1 MKLSIDSSL
10 VRYLLGNAYFINGS
24 AYAGKSTMVRMLAEK
39 HDGILCGENYHSE
52 MEAAFSPECQPNL
65 CYFDTMSGWEEFLSR
80 TPEAYAAWIE
90 GVNREAAEAEILL
103 LLQKCARGKP
113 VFVDTNI
120 PVEILREIAPWEH
133 VAIMLAPPE
142 VSANRF
148 FEREDAEKQFL
159 YQELLKMKEPEKA
172 MQNFR
177 ACLERLNSQENYDTF
192 MNSGFFVVTRDER
205 RSPLETM
212 ALLERHFG
220 L

>member
-1 MKLSIDSSL
+1 MRLSIDSSL

-39 HDGILCGENYHSE
+39 HNGILCGENYHSE
-52 MEAAFSPECQPNL
+52 MEAAFSPEHQPNL

-80 TPEAYAAWIE
+80 SPEAYAAWIE

-103 LLQKCARGKP
+103 LVQKCAQGKP

-142 VSANRF
+142 VSAGRF

-172 MQNFR
+172 MGNFR
-177 ACLERLNSQENYDTF
+177 ACLERLNSQENYDAF
-192 MNSGFFVVTRDER
+192 MNSGFFVVTRDEN
-205 RSPLETM
+205 RSPGETM
-212 ALLERHFG
+212 AMLEKHFG

>member
-24 AYAGKSTMVRMLAEK
+24 AYAGKSTMARMLAEK
-39 HDGILCGENYHSE
+39 HGGILCGENYHSE
-52 MEAAFSPECQPNL
+52 MEAAFSPEHQPNL

-80 TPEAYAAWIE
+80 SPEAYAAWIE

-103 LLQKCARGKP
+103 LVQKCAQGKP

-120 PVEILREIAPWEH
+120 SVEILREIAPWEH

-159 YQELLKMKEPEKA
+159 YQELLKMKDPEKA
-172 MQNFR
+172 MRNFR
-177 ACLERLNSQENYDTF
+177 ACLERLNSQENHDAF
-192 MNSGFFVVTRDER
+192 MNSGFFVVTRDEN
-205 RSPLETM
+205 RSPTETM

>member
-10 VRYLLGNAYFINGS
+10 VRYLLRNAYFINGS

-103 LLQKCARGKP
+103 LVQKCAQGKP

-142 VSANRF
+142 VSAGRF

-159 YQELLKMKEPEKA
+159 YQELLKMKEPENA

-192 MNSGFFVVTRDER
+192 MNSGFFVVTRDEK